1 MLYYRLEKNYYIG
14 DVVTFKVDGN
24 QLAARIV
31 AMGGDVVDLS
41 ESGQLI
47 VNGNVQSEEVF
58 YETEALPAGITYPYT
73 VADDSYFVLCDFR
86 TASSDSRS
94 YGAVPRSDIDGKVIT
109 ILRRREI

>member
-1 MLYYRLEKNYYIG
+1 MEG
-14 DVVTFKVDGN
+14 DVVE
-24 QLAARIV
+24 
-31 AMGGDVVDLS
+31 LS

-58 YETEALPAGITYPYT
+58 YETDALPAGVTYPYT

-94 YGAVPRSDIDGKVIT
+94 YGAISRSDIDGKVIT
-109 ILRRREI
+109 ILRRRGI